1 MATTVVTGANKGIGL
16 GLAAQLKA
24 RGENVI
30 AVCRR
35 TSPEL
40 SALGVRI
47 IEGIDVSD
55 PAAVER
61 LKGELEGQEID
72 VLINNAG
79 IMTSDKFGHLNYDS
93 MIEQFRVNTLGPLR
107 ITEALIDNLHKD
119 SKVIIITSRVGSIED
134 NQSGGYYGYRASKTA
149 VNQMGMNLAHEL
161 RQLGIAV
168 ALLHPGMVATELTGG
183 RGISVTESA
192 NGLIA
197 RIDEL
202 TIQDSGCFRHAEGYK
217 LPW

>member
-16 GLAAQLKA
+16 ELATQLKA

-30 AVCRR
+30 AICRR

-61 LKGELEGQEID
+61 LKAELEGQELD

-79 IMTSDKFGHLNYDS
+79 IMKSDKFGHLNYDS

-107 ITEALIDNLHKD
+107 ITEALTDNLHKN
-119 SKVIIITSRVGSIED
+119 SKVIIVTSRVGSIED
-134 NQSGGYYGYRASKTA
+134 NRSGGYYGYRASKAA

-161 RQLGIAV
+161 RQRGIAV

-192 NGLIA
+192 KGLLA

-202 TIQDSGCFRHAEGYK
+202 TIQDSGFFWHAEGYK